1 MNDGKSRPRIAFQGE
16 RGAFSEEAALL
27 LLGAEIELVPCP
39 TFDALFASIG
49 ESKSDLV
56 LAPIEN
62 SLAGSVHRTYDLLL
76 DADLQITA
84 EVIHRIVHNLIGM
97 PGAKA
102 EEIASVESH
111 PVALAQC
118 ERFFAEYPKI
128 KRIAAEDTAGSVR
141 KMMEQGDRT
150 RAAIASGRASEIYGA
165 SVLRESVE
173 DHSENYTRFLLLAR
187 EPKPD
192 SDANKLSIS
201 MQLAHQPGSLHR
213 ALGVFARRG
222 INMVKIE
229 SRPIPGSPWQYRF
242 YLDLQASLADADT
255 RAALNELKECTDSAR
270 VLGCYP
276 AFANAAASLNSDQ
289 GEAK

>member
-1 MNDGKSRPRIAFQGE
+1 MNDRSPRPRVAFQGE
-16 RGAFSEEAALL
+16 LGAFSEEAALR
-27 LLGAEIELVPCP
+27 LLGAQIELVPCP
-39 TFDALFASIG
+39 TFDALFAAIDEG
-49 ESKSDLV
+49 RSDLV

-76 DADLQITA
+76 DADLQISA
-84 EVIHRIVHNLIGM
+84 EVIHRIVHNLIGV
-97 PGAKA
+97 PGATA
-102 EEIASVESH
+102 GQITSVESH

-118 ERFFAEYPKI
+118 ERFFTEHPKI
-128 KRIAAEDTAGSVR
+128 KRTAAEDTAGSVR
-141 KMMEQGDRT
+141 KMMEQGDPT
-150 RAAIASGRASEIYGA
+150 RGAIASARASEIYGA
-165 SVLRESVE
+165 SLVREGIE

-187 EPKPD
+187 EPRP
-192 SDANKLSIS
+192 SSRANKLSIA
-201 MQLAHQPGSLHR
+201 MHLAHQPGSLHR

-242 YLDLQASLADADT
+242 YLDLQASLADAGT
-255 RAALNELKECTDSAR
+255 HEALNELKECTDSVR

-276 AFANAAASLNSDQ
+276 ASANAAASLNSNQ

>member
-1 MNDGKSRPRIAFQGE
+1 MNDRSPRPRVAFQGE
-16 RGAFSEEAALL
+16 RGAFSEEAALR
-27 LLGAEIELVPCP
+27 LLGAQIELVPCP
-39 TFDALFASIG
+39 TFDALFAAIDEG
-49 ESKSDLV
+49 RSDLV

-76 DADLQITA
+76 DAGLQITA
-84 EVIHRIVHNLIGM
+84 EVIHRIVHNLIGV
-97 PGAKA
+97 PGATA
-102 EEIASVESH
+102 EGITSVESH

-118 ERFFAEYPKI
+118 EQFFAEHPKI

-141 KMMEQGDRT
+141 KMMEQGDPT
-150 RAAIASGRASEIYGA
+150 RGAIASARASEIYGA
-165 SVLRESVE
+165 CLVRQGIE

-187 EPKPD
+187 EPRPG
-192 SDANKLSIS
+192 SPANKLSIA

-242 YLDLQASLADADT
+242 YLDLQATLADAGT
-255 RAALNELKECTDSAR
+255 RAALNELKECTDSVR

-276 AFANAAASLNSDQ
+276 ASANAAASLISNQ